1 MSYFNDEAGY
11 MAAQRALTELHDTT
25 LDDITYKCELS
36 NIIDS
41 AAPLQGMP
49 PPGSPYMAPNMPTMP
64 NMGMGMHGAPVLG
77 LTPQSSSEFDFADA
91 AQSSYYDDY
100 SGNPE
105 ALYASGLDVPFEKSN
120 SGGAMLM
127 RESTATTNASM
138 SSSSSKFPSRSS
150 SLEKDGLS
158 PGALDFRTPLMVEE
172 APRQHFAPANAMN
185 TFGRS
190 PGRAAISASPLLSSY
205 QTVGAPLS
213 GGPVGAP
220 RPAPV
225 QRPYHYNQVPP
236 QQQGQ
241 YPSQSRY
248 QPNREPGYPSPQMS
262 HLGVASGALYDSS
275 PSAARRSLPGSP
287 QMSPPVYWQSNT
299 QSMQPRG
306 PYSPTMSQGSPRGM
320 PPSFVQKYDHAPQ
333 HGGQGQGVYGAPP
346 PPPQVQNQGQGQVQP
361 RYSPQQHYA
370 PHSRVQTQ
378 GLSQGQNQGQNQGLA
393 PPVYPRYSPPTQ
405 YGQLTL
411 SPSHLQQVQ
420 QQGQKQ
426 GQGSP
431 HGSHSH
437 GAGAPYFPPH
447 SPSQQQ
453 QQLHAQGQGLGHH
466 THHHQGQNQSQGQLQ
481 GQGQAYASQGQ
492 SQGHQL
498 NQSPGQGYN
507 PQSREF
513 HPQNSSYD
521 RHHQTNYN
529 NTNAAHNV
537 NNNTRPVYNDFSLDL
552 VLSEPNAPN
561 NSNNREGLIREDY
574 FGASNNNTSNGWFPP
589 ADLPQM

>member
-11 MAAQRALTELHDTT
+11 LAAQRALTELHDTT

-41 AAPLQGMP
+41 AAPLQGQGM
-49 PPGSPYMAPNMPTMP
+49 PPGSPYLAP
-64 NMGMGMHGAPVLG
+64 GMGVNMHGAPVLG
-77 LTPQSSSEFDFADA
+77 LTPQSSSEFDFESA

-105 ALYASGLDVPFEKSN
+105 ALYANGLDIAFEKSN
-120 SGGAMLM
+120 SGGAMTM
-127 RESTATTNASM
+127 RESSATTNASM

-213 GGPVGAP
+213 GGPVGGP

-275 PSAARRSLPGSP
+275 PSGTRRSLPGSP
-287 QMSPPVYWQSNT
+287 QMSPPVYWQNNT
-299 QSMQPRG
+299 QGQGMQPRG

-320 PPSFVQKYDHAPQ
+320 PPSFAQKYDHPPQ
-333 HGGQGQGVYGAPP
+333 HGAQGVYGAPP
-346 PPPQVQNQGQGQVQP
+346 PPPQQQGQA

-378 GLSQGQNQGQNQGLA
+378 GLTQNPNQGLA
-393 PPVYPRYSPPTQ
+393 LQPPVYPRYSPPTQ
-405 YGQLTL
+405 YGQLAL

-420 QQGQKQ
+420 NQQQGSGQ

-431 HGSHSH
+431 HGSHSR
-437 GAGAPYFPPH
+437 GPGSPYFPPH

-453 QQLHAQGQGLGHH
+453 QLHAQGQGLSHH
-466 THHHQGQNQSQGQLQ
+466 AHHHQNQAQGQAQGQAYAPQGQNQSQ
-481 GQGQAYASQGQ
+481 
-492 SQGHQL
+492 
-498 NQSPGQGYN
+498 GQGYN

-513 HPQNSSYD
+513 HPQNNSYE
-521 RHHQTNYN
+521 RHHAQNYN
-529 NTNAAHNV
+529 NTSSNHTSTNHNQSNA
-537 NNNTRPVYNDFSLDL
+537 RPAYNDFSLDL
-552 VLSEPNAPN
+552 ALSEPNAPN
-561 NSNNREGLIREDY
+561 NNNNREGLIREDY

-589 ADLPQM
+589 TDLPQM